1 MKKIYTFL
9 VFLLFS
15 MAVFSQRIGI
25 TDVDLD
31 PDEIEDY
38 KRLTQYNFNSTE
50 EWFIVIG
57 GLMIFLGWFLFGN
70 NSQKRNNSGCIPG
83 GLILLGVIF
92 ISPLISALLHTIEIL
107 ISYAIQIGIIGFVVY
122 FIFTTIFK
130 RD

>member
-1 MKKIYTFL
+1 MKKIYSFL

-15 MAVFSQRIGI
+15 MTLFSQRIGI

-57 GLMIFLGWFLFGN
+57 GLMIFLGWYLFGN

>member
-1 MKKIYTFL
+1 MKKIWSIL
-9 VFLLFS
+9 VFLLFR
-15 MAVFSQRIGI
+15 MNVFSQRIGI

-57 GLMIFLGWFLFGN
+57 GLMIFCGWFLFWN
-70 NSQKRNNSGCIPG
+70 KSDKKNNSGCLPG

-92 ISPLISALLHTIEIL
+92 ISPLISALLHTIDIL
-107 ISYAIQIGIIGFVVY
+107 LSYAIQIGIIGLFAF
-122 FIFTTIFK
+122 FIFTCIFNK
-130 RD
+130 D

>member
-1 MKKIYTFL
+1 
-9 VFLLFS
+9 

-57 GLMIFLGWFLFGN
+57 GLMIFLGWYLFGN
-70 NSQKRNNSGCIPG
+70 NSPKRNNSGCIPG

-107 ISYAIQIGIIGFVVY
+107 ISYAIQIGIIGFAVY

>member
-1 MKKIYTFL
+1 
-9 VFLLFS
+9 

-83 GLILLGVIF
+83 GLILFGIIF

-107 ISYAIQIGIIGFVVY
+107 ISYTIQIGIIGFAVY

>member
-1 MKKIYTFL
+1 MKKIYSFL

-57 GLMIFLGWFLFGN
+57 GLMIFLGWFLSGN
-70 NSQKRNNSGCIPG
+70 NYQKRNNSGCIPG

>member
-1 MKKIYTFL
+1 MKKIYSFL

-15 MAVFSQRIGI
+15 LAVFSQRIGI

>member
-1 MKKIYTFL
+1 MKKIYSFL

-57 GLMIFLGWFLFGN
+57 GLMIFLGWFLSGN

>member
-1 MKKIYTFL
+1 MKKIYSFL